1 MNAAQICAVTL
12 YLYADA
18 SNGCIFMQTT
28 GICLF
33 DDMRGN
39 DLMKNI
45 HEMKIGMV
53 GFGHLGSSIAE
64 ALIKGGF
71 PKSNLMIS
79 YRGSRATMDRVS
91 VLKLESCVRDPEY
104 LMKYSDIVI
113 LAARPQNIK
122 EIAQNH
128 VRKDT
133 LIISFMAALPLSALS
148 SFFDCSISRAMCSGP
163 ETISG
168 GRGICVL
175 HHGTDAARK
184 LVSLCGM
191 REMQIRT
198 EGEIDAFTAGICI
211 PPILMNINVDERER
225 ISTLKKMA
233 LRWSVY
239 RELSGWID
247 AELALSAS
255 QNDKKSLE
263 NVSTKGGVSEA
274 MVTSLINGGYFLP
287 SVERGIERCAELR
300 SELYKNLAVKAA

>member
-1 MNAAQICAVTL
+1 MH
-12 YLYADA
+12 
-18 SNGCIFMQTT
+18 FMQTT
-28 GICLF
+28 GIRLF

-39 DLMKNI
+39 DPMKNI
-45 HEMKIGMV
+45 NEKKIGMV

-64 ALIKGGF
+64 ALVNGGF

-91 VLKLESCVRDPEY
+91 GMKLESCVRNPEY

-113 LAARPQNIK
+113 LAARPQNIR

-163 ETISG
+163 ETTSG

-198 EGEIDAFTAGICI
+198 EDEIDAFTAGICI
-211 PPILMNINVDERER
+211 PPILMNIGVGREERA
-225 ISTLKKMA
+225 MA
-233 LRWSVY
+233 LKNMAVRYPVY
-239 RELSGWID
+239 RELSGWIE
-247 AELALSAS
+247 AELAPSAS
-255 QNDKKSLE
+255 QDDKKSLE

-274 MVTSLINGGYFLP
+274 MVSALLGGASFLS

-300 SELYKNLAVKAA
+300 SELCKNLAVKAA

>member
-1 MNAAQICAVTL
+1 
-12 YLYADA
+12 
-18 SNGCIFMQTT
+18 MQTA

-33 DDMRGN
+33 DNKRGN
-39 DLMKNI
+39 DPMKNI
-45 HEMKIGMV
+45 NEKKIGMV

-64 ALIKGGF
+64 ALVNKGF

-79 YRGSRATMDRVS
+79 HRGSQATKERVS
-91 VLKLESCVRDPEY
+91 ALKLDGCVRDTEY

-113 LAARPQNIK
+113 LAARPQNIR
-122 EIAQNH
+122 EISENH

-133 LIISFMAALPLSALS
+133 LILSFMAALPLSALS

-168 GRGICVL
+168 GRSICVL
-175 HHGTDAARK
+175 HHGTDAARE

-198 EGEIDAFTAGICI
+198 EDEIDAFTAGICI
-211 PPILMNINVDERER
+211 PPILMNIKVDEMER
-225 ISTLKKMA
+225 KKALKNLA

-239 RELSGWID
+239 RELSGWIK
-247 AELALSAS
+247 AELASSAS

-274 MVTSLINGGYFLP
+274 MVTSLINGGSFLP

-300 SELYKNLAVKAA
+300 SELCKSLAVKAA

>member
-1 MNAAQICAVTL
+1 MHTA
-12 YLYADA
+12 
-18 SNGCIFMQTT
+18 

-33 DDMRGN
+33 DDMKGN

-64 ALIKGGF
+64 ALVNGGF

-79 YRGSRATMDRVS
+79 YKGSQATIDRVS
-91 VLKLESCVRDPEY
+91 VLKLESCVRDTKH
-104 LMKYSDIVI
+104 LMKNSDIVI
-113 LAARPQNIK
+113 LAARPQNIR
-122 EIAQNH
+122 EIAENY

-133 LIISFMAALPLSALS
+133 LILSFMAALPLSALS
-148 SFFDCSISRAMCSGP
+148 SFFDCRISRAMCSGP

-175 HHGTDAARK
+175 HHGADAARE
-184 LVSLCGM
+184 LVTLCGM

-198 EGEIDAFTAGICI
+198 EDEIDAFTAGICI
-211 PPILMNINVDERER
+211 PPILMNIKVDEMER
-225 ISTLKKMA
+225 KKALKNMA

-239 RELSGWID
+239 RELSGWIE

-274 MVTSLINGGYFLP
+274 MVSALLEGASFLS

-300 SELYKNLAVKAA
+300 SELCKNLAVKAA

>member
-1 MNAAQICAVTL
+1 
-12 YLYADA
+12 
-18 SNGCIFMQTT
+18 
-28 GICLF
+28 
-33 DDMRGN
+33 
-39 DLMKNI
+39 MKNI
-45 HEMKIGMV
+45 NEKKIGMV

-64 ALIKGGF
+64 ALLNGGF
-71 PKSNLMIS
+71 SKSNLMIS

-91 VLKLESCVRDPEY
+91 GMKLESSVRDPEY
-104 LMKYSDIVI
+104 LMKNSDIVI
-113 LAARPQNIK
+113 LAARPQNIR
-122 EIAQNH
+122 EISENH

-133 LIISFMAALPLSALS
+133 LILSFMAALPLSALS

-198 EGEIDAFTAGICI
+198 EDEIDAFTAGICI
-211 PPILMNINVDERER
+211 PPILMNIKVDEGER
-225 ISTLKKMA
+225 KKALKNMA

-239 RELSGWID
+239 RELSPWIE
-247 AELALSAS
+247 AELELSAS

-263 NVSTKGGVSEA
+263 NVSTNGGVSEA
-274 MVTSLINGGYFLP
+274 MVNSLINGGSFFP
-287 SVERGIERCAELR
+287 SVERGVERCAELR
-300 SELYKNLAVKAA
+300 SELCKNLAVKAA

>member
-18 SNGCIFMQTT
+18 NNGCIFMQTA

-39 DLMKNI
+39 DPMKNI
-45 HEMKIGMV
+45 NEKKIGMV

-64 ALIKGGF
+64 ALLNGGF
-71 PKSNLMIS
+71 PKLNLMIS
-79 YRGSRATMDRVS
+79 YRGSRATMDKVS
-91 VLKLESCVRDPEY
+91 GMKLESCVRDPEY
-104 LMKYSDIVI
+104 LMKNSDIVI
-113 LAARPQNIK
+113 LAARPQNIR

-175 HHGTDAARK
+175 HHGTDAARE
-184 LVSLCGM
+184 LVTLCGM

-198 EGEIDAFTAGICI
+198 EDEVDAFTAGICI

-225 ISTLKKMA
+225 ISTLKNMS

-239 RELSGWID
+239 RKLSRWIEAELELS
-247 AELALSAS
+247 SS

-274 MVTSLINGGYFLP
+274 MVTSLINGGSFLLT
-287 SVERGIERCAELR
+287 VERGIERCAELR
-300 SELYKNLAVKAA
+300 TELCKSLAVKAA

>member
-1 MNAAQICAVTL
+1 MHT
-12 YLYADA
+12 AD
-18 SNGCIFMQTT
+18 
-28 GICLF
+28 ICLF
-33 DDMRGN
+33 DDKKGN
-39 DLMKNI
+39 DPMKNI
-45 HEMKIGMV
+45 NEKKIGMV

-64 ALIKGGF
+64 ALINAGF
-71 PKSNLMIS
+71 PKSNLKIS
-79 YRGSRATMDRVS
+79 YKGSRATMDRVKG
-91 VLKLESCVRDPEY
+91 LKLERCVRDSEY
-104 LMKYSDIVI
+104 LMKNSDIII
-113 LAARPQNIK
+113 LAARPQNIR
-122 EIAQNH
+122 EIAENY

-133 LIISFMAALPLSALS
+133 LILSFMAALPLSALS

-175 HHGTDAARK
+175 HHGTDAARE
-184 LVSLCGM
+184 LVTLCGM

-198 EGEIDAFTAGICI
+198 EDEVDAFTAGICI

-225 ISTLKKMA
+225 ISTLKNMS

-239 RELSGWID
+239 RKLSRWIEAELELS
-247 AELALSAS
+247 SS

-274 MVTSLINGGYFLP
+274 MLTSLINGGSFFS

-300 SELYKNLAVKAA
+300 SELCKSLAVKAA